1 MIAVILCAGRG
12 RRFNLKTPKCLLKIK
27 DETLI
32 EKCLKNL
39 EKNEIK
45 KKILF
50 QPLDIK
56 KN

>member
-32 EKCLKNL
+32 
-39 EKNEIK
+39 
-45 KKILF
+45 
-50 QPLDIK
+50 
-56 KN
+56 